1 MGVASYRLSSGESNR
16 PLLLKALT
24 YSVIELVHVK
34 LVHVKLIHVKLVPE
48 ASMQGGAR
56 TFSVHCVLGHCV

>member
-34 LVHVKLIHVKLVPE
+34 LVHVKLVPE

-56 TFSVHCVLGHCV
+56 TFSVHGVLGHSV